1 MTIVLIVE
9 REEQVA
15 GLLAEIVRHL
25 GWTARA
31 VSFEEVLD
39 VARDEPPALIIAGVE
54 AAGAGVEFERYIAS
68 QPELST
74 VPLLVLGTPDVATEV
89 GTTNGTTFLP
99 MPFNVD
105 DVLELLPS
113 IVSEADAAASLLR
126 RPGRLSE
133 AWDSVSPYAEVAWP
147 YVSFASVTLLTS
159 LVFLFVRLPGSPSGW
174 NLVPADS
181 TWTLLVYARNFIES
195 QTFSYA
201 PPVAEAGMTSP
212 LWVLLI
218 WALHWPF
225 TQLGVELPGL
235 AQLMGIVL
243 TFGLSA
249 LAYMI
254 VRLVT
259 DSKFLAVMAG
269 LVVALDPTLSYA
281 EVAGSESLL
290 FAFLALGAAWA
301 YMRNRMTIAS
311 ILMGFAVVARPE
323 ALLLVPIV
331 LLIALAIR
339 LWEGDQNNF
348 LTWDDIQENLLL
360 VAPAL
365 FAAVAWGVYNW
376 SVTGLVLPNSFYVKT
391 QEFTLL
397 DIGNLLAIWKGYL
410 GQTSYLDGYRAIVT
424 FSLILLGAFY
434 GLRLRGPQTLIL
446 IMVPVALVY
455 AFSVLV
461 PLPDEDWSYSFR
473 RYLDPILPFVVVL
486 VAIGVAASWRW
497 SAAFVISQKRLDAE
511 SRKRVRF
518 TAATIVLALALVPLS
533 GLPFK
538 WLQHLPEYSISV
550 RNVAEVSIPIA
561 TWIDENLPT
570 DARVGVFSPGALG
583 YFSDRPLIDLSGV
596 NYHEA
601 IGMSPFEAASR
612 LQVDYTVAFDN
623 IYVRSWPNGKE
634 LASIE
639 TESNAILESPRLVVF
654 ENDWA
659 PVVEPR
665 HQVRNIS
672 LDRLRL
678 IDSLD
683 VGDPSDEIDHDWE
696 MNPQH
701 RAVERSFRTNPTEA
715 IVDDARV
722 TSGSESFRI
731 NTLADRDLV
740 IFKRYDAA
748 IRGAVRVYV
757 NDLQIGVWRFP
768 PRRYF
773 FGEDQFLI
781 PGSFIQGDTVV
792 LRFEH
797 IPDPKGLTSLNSFYY
812 WFYVVEGGL

>member
-1 MTIVLIVE
+1 MTRVLIVE
-9 REEQVA
+9 REEQV
-15 GLLAEIVRHL
+15 GRLLAEVVRHL

-31 VSFEEVLD
+31 VSYEEVLD

-54 AAGAGVEFERYIAS
+54 AVGAGVEIERYMAS

-74 VPLLVLGTPDVATEV
+74 VPLLILGPPDVGTEV
-89 GTTNGTTFLP
+89 RTTNGTTFVP
-99 MPFNVD
+99 MPFSVD
-105 DVLELLPS
+105 EVLELLPS
-113 IVSEADAAASLLR
+113 IVPEADVAASRLR
-126 RPGRLSE
+126 RLRRLSE
-133 AWDSVSPYAEVAWP
+133 AWDSVSPYVEVAWP

-174 NLVPADS
+174 NLVPADA
-181 TWTLLVYARNFIES
+181 TWSLLVYARNFIES

-201 PPVAEAGMTSP
+201 LPVAEAGMTSP

-225 TQLGVELPGL
+225 AQLGVELPGL

-243 TFGLSA
+243 GFGLSA
-249 LAYMI
+249 LVFMI
-254 VRLVT
+254 VRHVT
-259 DSKFLAVMAG
+259 DNKLLAVMAG
-269 LVVALDPTLSYA
+269 LLVALDPTLSYA
-281 EVAGSESLL
+281 QVAGSESLL
-290 FAFLALGAAWA
+290 FAFLALGVAWA
-301 YMRNRMTIAS
+301 YMGNRMTMAG
-311 ILMGFAVVARPE
+311 ILMGLAVVARPE
-323 ALLLVPIV
+323 AFLLVLIV
-331 LLIALAIR
+331 LLIAFAIR
-339 LWEGDQNNF
+339 LWDGDQNDF
-348 LTWDDIQENLLL
+348 VTWDDFQNNFLL

-365 FAAVAWGVYNW
+365 FAAVAWGAYNW
-376 SVTGLVLPNSFYVKT
+376 SVTGLVLPNSFYVKV
-391 QEFTLL
+391 QEFTLF
-397 DIGNLLAIWKGYL
+397 DGGNLLAIWKGYL
-410 GQTSYLDGYRAIVT
+410 GQTSYLDGYQAIVT
-424 FSLILLGAFY
+424 FSLILVGAYY
-434 GLRLRGPQTLIL
+434 GRKLRGPRTLIL
-446 IMVPVALVY
+446 IIVPVALVY

-486 VAIGVAASWRW
+486 VAIGVAAAWQW
-497 SAAFVISQKRLDAE
+497 STAFAISQKRLDAE
-511 SRKRVRF
+511 SRKQVRF
-518 TAATIVLALALVPLS
+518 TVASIVVALAVVPLS

-550 RNVAEVSIPIA
+550 RNIAEVSIPIA

-570 DARVGVFSPGALG
+570 DAIVGVFNPGALG
-583 YFSDRPLIDLSGV
+583 YFSDRPLVDLSGV
-596 NYHEA
+596 SYHQA

-612 LQVDYTVAFDN
+612 LRVDYTVAFDN
-623 IYVRSWPNGKE
+623 VYVRSWPNGKE

-639 TESNAILESPRLVVF
+639 TESNAILESPRLVVY

-659 PVVEPR
+659 PVSEPR
-665 HQVRNIS
+665 HQVRNRS

-696 MNPQH
+696 MNPLH
-701 RAVERSFRTNPTEA
+701 RTVERKFRTNPTVTIE
-715 IVDDARV
+715 DDARV

-731 NTLADRDLV
+731 NTLADRDLI
-740 IFKRYDAA
+740 IFKRYDSA